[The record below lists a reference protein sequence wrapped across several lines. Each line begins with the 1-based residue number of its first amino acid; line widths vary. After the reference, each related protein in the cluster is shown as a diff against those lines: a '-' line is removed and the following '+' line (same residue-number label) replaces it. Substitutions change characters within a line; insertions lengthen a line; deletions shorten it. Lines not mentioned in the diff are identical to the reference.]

1 MSIPNYDPRLDPDDW
16 NNPRLVHCLRC
27 DKLIEP
33 GTPLQVCPTC
43 IPAFVSTRSYLEKYT
58 ARVRKGWLPDS
69 TTPAPMTPEPVHQAW
84 MTAGD
89 LAEFNRDWQRARFT
103 PICHGFEVLAA
114 FRHGSQANTVVL
126 LVGHQYPLGYYVV
139 SAAARLDLWL
149 PSADEDTWEPRKFGP
164 TMIPRNFVYDA
175 ALTYSYV
182 LPQMIEPN
190 NNVNPLRLTIT
201 FYNGETRL
209 ATVVNSWDRA
219 SAGRKVKIL
228 AYHDITV
235 PASAAGVWAYTD
247 ALRDMANHLG
257 TLARCGKGW

>member
-1 MSIPNYDPRLDPDDW
+1 MDDGGRSGGLQPRLAAGAVY
-16 NNPRLVHCLRC
+16 PRFATGSRFWRPFGTEAL
-27 DKLIEP
+27 KL
-33 GTPLQVCPTC
+33 TQTRLFCSWAT
-43 IPAFVSTRSYLEKYT
+43 STRWAITLF
-58 ARVRKGWLPDS
+58 PPP
-69 TTPAPMTPEPVHQAW
+69 PALIS
-84 MTAGD
+84 G
-89 LAEFNRDWQRARFT
+89 
-103 PICHGFEVLAA
+103 C
-114 FRHGSQANTVVL
+114 
-126 LVGHQYPLGYYVV
+126 
-139 SAAARLDLWL
+139 
-149 PSADEDTWEPRKFGP
+149 PSADEDTWQARKFGP